1 MFLISFGGWF
11 FLALAVMFLVTQSV
25 LLFNNN
31 NRTSLGVLAAYT
43 AAMFFLVD
51 DWPTFNYR
59 WLVVYPM
66 LAALWLPVYWYLDLV
81 RRASRMKS
89 LISQYGD
96 LECVWAKSGE
106 EIRRDLVKAPLGTT
120 GIRANIRHP
129 SVDDLFCNCLLFPIS
144 IPLFFGENA
153 VRMTI
158 DYLRQWMEQIRLKIN
173 ASVNNFRG

>member
-11 FLALAVMFLVTQSV
+11 FLALAVLFLVTQSV

-31 NRTSLGVLAAYT
+31 NRTSLGVLAAYV

-59 WLVVYPM
+59 WLVVYPG
-66 LAALWLPVYWYLDLV
+66 LAALWLPVYWYLDLI
-81 RRASRMKS
+81 RRASKIKS
-89 LISQYGD
+89 LIIQYGD
-96 LECVWAKSGE
+96 LDYVWSKSGE
-106 EIRRDLVKAPLGTT
+106 DIRRDLSGGHVLESVKA
-120 GIRANIRHP
+120 NIKHP

-173 ASVNNFRG
+173 ASVNSFRG